1 LLVQERKI
9 SEELKKLLTLEKG
22 KVEKL
27 DQELAKSKET
37 TCSLKSSIGA
47 LQGQHDV
54 LIKTHQDL
62 EVQFGALWSSTSK
75 TSTNDKAS
83 TSQVSVETCDDII
96 AQENDHLKREVKK
109 LELDVNKL
117 KKQAK
122 LQPPQD
128 NCSNVVKKLEKG
140 KTTPKIAS
148 QPSKKQ
154 VQNEKDEKVEYAR
167 SVFLN
172 ARRPHIKNGIGYK
185 NGDKH
190 NSRVDTKDQEF
201 IKFTKANVQQEKKQ
215 SIKTTNNASYP
226 YTNASHV
233 SHMSYHNFDAS
244 YVLMRN
250 KFGKIIALHV
260 GPHHKRSK
268 TCVWVPKCLI
278 TNLKGLNQ
286 TWVPKIKAKFVL

>member
-1 LLVQERKI
+1 LLIQERKI
-9 SEELKKLLTLEKG
+9 SEELKKLLAHEKG

-27 DQELAKSKET
+27 DQELAKIKET

-47 LQGQHDV
+47 LQDQHDV
-54 LIKTHQDL
+54 LLKTHQDL
-62 EVQFGALWSSTSK
+62 KVQFGALWSSTSK
-75 TSTNDKAS
+75 TSTNNKAS
-83 TSQVSVETCDDII
+83 TSQVSVETCDDLI
-96 AQENDHLKREVKK
+96 AQEDDHLKREVKK
-109 LELDVNKL
+109 LELEVNKL
-117 KKQAK
+117 KKKAK
-122 LQPPQD
+122 VQPPQD
-128 NCSNVVKKLEKG
+128 NHSNVVKKLEKG